1 MLLDLVPATEVT
13 STLFDMPDSIGSQSR
28 MKAMDAINRRFGRD
42 TVKLGSLGIRPK
54 WSLRREMLSPCYS
67 TDWND
72 LVRVG

>member
-1 MLLDLVPATEVT
+1 MYYVSFLVGRTVDFDL
-13 STLFDMPDSIGSQSR
+13 IR

-42 TVKLGSLGIRPK
+42 TVMLGSPSIRPK

-67 TDWND
+67 TDWNE

>member
-1 MLLDLVPATEVT
+1 MLLDLVPATEVA
-13 STLFDMPDSIGSQSR
+13 STLFDTPDSIGSQSR

-42 TVKLGSLGIRPK
+42 TVKLGSSGIRLK

>member
-1 MLLDLVPATEVT
+1 MLLDLVPATGVA
-13 STLFDMPDSIGSQSR
+13 SALFDMPDSIGSQSR

-42 TVKLGSLGIRPK
+42 TVKLGSSGIRPK

>member
-1 MLLDLVPATEVT
+1 
-13 STLFDMPDSIGSQSR
+13 

-42 TVKLGSLGIRPK
+42 TVMLGSSGIKPK

-67 TDWND
+67 TDRNE

>member
-13 STLFDMPDSIGSQSR
+13 STLFNTPDSIGSQSC

-42 TVKLGSLGIRPK
+42 TVKLGSSGIRPK
-54 WSLRREMLSPCYS
+54 WPLRREMLSPCYS